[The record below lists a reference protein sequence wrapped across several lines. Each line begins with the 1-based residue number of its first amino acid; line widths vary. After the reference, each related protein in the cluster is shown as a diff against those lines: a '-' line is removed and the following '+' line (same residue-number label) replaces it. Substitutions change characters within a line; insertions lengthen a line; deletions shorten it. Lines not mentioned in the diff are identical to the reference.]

1 VEAIRVDAARQLFE
15 QSEDGIESIADTC
28 GFGSEEQMRC
38 AFLRVV
44 KVPPRDYRKRF
55 ASTTARVVA
64 TAE

>member
-1 VEAIRVDAARQLFE
+1 VDAARQLLE
-15 QSEDGIESIADTC
+15 QSEDRIESIANTC

-44 KVPPRDYRKRF
+44 KVPPREYRKRF
-55 ASTTARVVA
+55 ASTSARVVV